1 MVAGLDWHIISKALR
16 KNVDRDTE
24 KAVKIREKKLTNLT
38 KNTNNIFTHNYIITN
53 LPLYNLITEE
63 LHILKQGLQT
73 FNSTKLFK

>member
-1 MVAGLDWHIISKALR
+1 MVAVLDWHIISKALR

-63 LHILKQGLQT
+63 LHI
-73 FNSTKLFK
+73 